1 LHAAQFLHLIFWLI
15 VLELMFDRKSAV
27 MAASLLTISAALTA
41 MAQSPQSANQ
51 QNVPQQSP
59 APGGDPTQI
68 VTHLEQETQAINQ
81 DLGKLRIDKWKTDSG
96 AKRQAES
103 NALSIQRNLNDALP
117 GIIQPVRANPQNLAG
132 NFKLYRNV
140 TALYDV
146 LVSLTESAGAFG
158 GKSEYETMARHVAAV
173 EDIRRSYADTLEAMA
188 AQHDAQLAAAR
199 AAAAA
204 AVQNAAA
211 PPPKQIVVDDT
222 HAPTKKAPSN
232 KKKKP
237 AAPPST
243 TPKPPSQ

>member
-1 LHAAQFLHLIFWLI
+1 
-15 VLELMFDRKSAV
+15 MFDRKSAV
-27 MAASLLTISAALTA
+27 LAATLFTISAALTA
-41 MAQSPQSANQ
+41 MAQSPQPANH

-59 APGGDPTQI
+59 SPGGDPTQI

-81 DLGKLRIDKWKTDSG
+81 DLGRLHIDKWKTDSG
-96 AKRQAES
+96 TKRQAES

-117 GIIQPVRANPQNLAG
+117 GIIQPVRANPQNLAA

-158 GKSEYETMARHVAAV
+158 GRGEYEAMARHVAAV

-222 HAPTKKAPSN
+222 PAPTKKAPS

>member
-1 LHAAQFLHLIFWLI
+1 MFNGKKEVLAA
-15 VLELMFDRKSAV
+15 
-27 MAASLLTISAALTA
+27 AALFVVLVVFTA
-41 MAQSPQSANQ
+41 MAQLPQTTSQ
-51 QNVPQQSP
+51 QNAPQQSP
-59 APGGDPTQI
+59 SPGGDPIQI

-81 DLGKLRIDKWKTDSG
+81 DLGRLHIDKWKADSG
-96 AKRQAES
+96 TKRQAES

-117 GIIQPVRANPQNLAG
+117 GIIQPVRANPQNLAA

-158 GKSEYETMARHVAAV
+158 GKGEYQAMARHVAAV

-199 AAAAA
+199 AAAASA
-204 AVQNAAA
+204 AQNTAA
-211 PPPKQIVVDDT
+211 PPPRQIVVDDT
-222 HAPTKKAPSN
+222 PAPAKKAP

-237 AAPPST
+237 AAPTST
-243 TPKPPSQ
+243 TPKPQTQ